1 MTQHRQWFIDTGQP
15 LTTAHGKTV
24 QVWEFRHQPDAA
36 VLSAWATHFRN
47 HYCDDGEIDGLLRS
61 PTDTRAAF
69 LNEVKFPDQYTA
81 PGPSLRAGDFGE
93 ILVAD
98 FLQYLCDYW
107 VPRTRYDR
115 KITKNSPIPGSDIIG
130 FRFVNDGEF
139 SPQDELAIFESKA
152 QFSGRKT
159 TPRLQDAVNDSGKD
173 PARRGE
179 SLSAI
184 KQRLIDRGE
193 QNDANRVE
201 RFQNPA
207 DRPYTETYG
216 AVALFDNQYFNM
228 ALESATNASAH
239 PHPNNLCMIVIK
251 GDDMMDLVHALY
263 ERAANEA

>member
-1 MTQHRQWFIDTGQP
+1 MLHTDWFFDTEQP
-15 LTTAHGKTV
+15 LTTADDKIV
-24 QVWEFRHQPDAA
+24 QVLEFRHQADEA

-47 HYCDDGEIDGLLRS
+47 HYCGDGEIDGLLRS
-61 PTDTRAAF
+61 ATDTRAAF

-81 PGPSLRAGDFGE
+81 PGPSIRAGDFGE

-98 FLQYLCDYW
+98 FLQYLRGYW

-115 KITKNSPIPGSDIIG
+115 KITKNSSPSGSDIIG
-130 FRFVNDGEF
+130 FRFVKDGEF
-139 SPQDELAIFESKA
+139 SPKDELAIFESKA
-152 QFSGRKT
+152 QFSGKHGK
-159 TPRLQDAVNDSGKD
+159 PRLQDAVNDSRKD

-184 KQRLIDRGE
+184 KQRLIDRGA
-193 QNDANRVE
+193 QNDAAKVQ

-216 AVALFDNQYFNM
+216 TVALFKTQLFDANLAY
-228 ALESATNASAH
+228 STDSSAH
-239 PHPNNLCMIVIK
+239 PHPDNLTMIVIK
-251 GDDMMDLVHALY
+251 GNDMMDLVHDLY